1 MNDFFSKRPA
11 DGADENNQQEAQEQE
26 AQEKIKVGEAEYDQQ
41 ELDRLVKLG
50 KLGEEMQTK
59 YNTDFTKVWPEYTR
73 SRQELKEAQ
82 KYREELENLKK
93 QAEAK
98 QQQGDL
104 DPSAVA
110 QAKEAARKLNLLLEE
125 DAPSK
130 LEPIFK
136 NWYQRERAAERLLDQ
151 CKDYEGKL
159 DGKDGRPAFNTE
171 EVLQYMA
178 ETGIKNPELAY
189 KAKYERQLDEWK
201 VNQLGRAKRSGM
213 STITEGATIKNPKP
227 VKITNQNVDDLMEQA
242 LRGEI

>member
-11 DGADENNQQEAQEQE
+11 DAADEENQQEEVREE
-26 AQEKIKVGEAEYDQQ
+26 APERIKVGEAEYDPQ
-41 ELDRLVKLG
+41 ELDKLVKLG
-50 KLGEEMQTK
+50 KLGEEMQSK

-82 KYREELENLKK
+82 RYKEELENFKK

-98 QQQGDL
+98 PAGGEL
-104 DPSAVA
+104 DPAAVA

-125 DAPSK
+125 DMPNK
-130 LEPIFK
+130 LEPVFK

-151 CKDYEGKL
+151 CKDYESKL
-159 DGKDGRPAFNTE
+159 TGKDGRPAFNTE

-178 ETGIKNPELAY
+178 DTGIKDPELAY
-189 KAKYERQLDEWK
+189 KAKYEREIDEWK
-201 VNQLGRAKRSGM
+201 ANQLGNSRRSGM
-213 STITEGATIKNPKP
+213 STITEGATTKQPKQ
-227 VKITNQNVDDLMEQA
+227 VKITNQNVDSLMEQA